1 MQGMALPHGTMGPL
15 AYPMGMLDGLPP
27 WGSGQGSF
35 PATLPGVYP
44 GTMIPVRPPAM
55 DELSFLR
62 AEEALIRRRIQ
73 DLESRQAP
81 AAAAGPVSA
90 NPLFSMA
97 LPTFPMRVPMLQG
110 GVRKRKVQGR
120 ARGDRR
126 KEDSASGEESGDSEP
141 APDKRSRDDPAAAS
155 DDDDDGLMVH
165 IRPRVPAEHHFN
177 KNLHEQFYAGRRKDF
192 QLSKDQL
199 VMSSDGPDLGV
210 LTGQSRDV
218 CAGPR
223 KEKWEVEWKGG
234 DRKPSWVSHSCLIV
248 VLPK

>member
-1 MQGMALPHGTMGPL
+1 MGIL
-15 AYPMGMLDGLPP
+15 GGLSP
-27 WGSGQGSF
+27 WGSGPGF
-35 PATLPGVYP
+35 PGAYSSTTIPILP
-44 GTMIPVRPPAM
+44 TAM

-73 DLESRQAP
+73 DLESRPAP
-81 AAAAGPVSA
+81 AAAAVAAPLSA

-97 LPTFPMRVPMLQG
+97 LPTFPVRAPMQQG
-110 GVRKRKVQGR
+110 GVRKRKAQGR

-126 KEDSASGEESGDSEP
+126 KEDSESGEESGDSEP
-141 APDKRSRDDPAAAS
+141 APEKRSRGDPAAAS
-155 DDDDDGLMVH
+155 DDDDDDDDDRPIIH
-165 IRPRVPAEHHFN
+165 IRPRVPAEHRFN
-177 KNLHEQFYAGRRKDF
+177 KNLHQQFYAGRRKDF
-192 QLSKDQL
+192 ELSKDQL

-218 CAGPR
+218 GAGPR

-234 DRKPSWVSHSCLIV
+234 DRKPSWVSHACLTV